1 MKLWKLILNIAVILV
16 AIVCAVKI
24 WRAGTWGDYFVELA
38 YGFAGVL
45 CYFFP
50 DEWQSFTGHRR
61 WRMDQWSFEPTE
73 WIHVSGFIV
82 FVIAAVAILGET
94 PFLTKR

>member
-1 MKLWKLILNIAVILV
+1 MKLWKLILNIVVVLV
-16 AIVCAVKI
+16 AIVCATKI
-24 WRAGTWGDYFVELA
+24 WRAGTWEAYVKELA

-50 DEWQSFTGHRR
+50 DEWRSFTGYRG
-61 WRMDQWSFEPTE
+61 WRMDQWRFTPVG
-73 WIHVSGFIV
+73 WIHVSGFIL

-94 PFLTKR
+94 PFLTRS